1 MEESNIALLQNQIK
15 DTCSFL
21 ICATLLKDQEW
32 ACVFYLVGGWV
43 GNSAYAMHS
52 RFQAREKRGGT
63 NTIQLMG
70 DAVAIFILVYAYCV
84 FYNVK
89 VL

>member
-1 MEESNIALLQNQIK
+1 
-15 DTCSFL
+15 
-21 ICATLLKDQEW
+21 
-32 ACVFYLVGGWV
+32 V

-52 RFQAREKRGGT
+52 RSQAREKRGGT

-70 DAVAIFILVYAYCV
+70 DAVAIFILFYAYCV

-89 VL
+89 GL